1 MARTGSMQRRR
12 GEFEAEARMLIS
24 FCMVGAL
31 LLSSGQAVARQLRKE
46 NLNISVVQKYETIDP
61 SISGTNAT
69 CTFPAAGG
77 TGALEAANASN
88 SLTLSK
94 GHLKAT
100 LNCSGGGT
108 GQISTIPNDLAASVC
123 DPSKRGNESNGC
135 TIESS
140 KVSGQEVELQR
151 LLGAK
156 RSIQWTQ
163 KTDTSNLEKQPN
175 TEWILELLESDLPL
189 TQKTFF
195 VGCQKTTS
203 ARTDSETTVS
213 TCTVTVN
220 VEARASAAENNIVT
234 CAYGKDSNTNPL
246 QVDMTTEN
254 NTLTV
259 DCGSE
264 GTLSPETTSAQYC
277 DPQSTDLK
285 NCTKKFVDILPKFV
299 TDWWTNLTSANASTL
314 TIPTTDF
321 PDSEQQFRLGCVPN
335 TAPQSD
341 PSDSRVVEQPQVSAP
356 TTCSVL
362 VTVKAASS
370 ASYASPSLQMLV
382 GASGAAVVSGLV
394 VGSL

>member
-24 FCMVGAL
+24 FCMVGVL
-31 LLSSGQAVARQLRKE
+31 LLSSGEAVARQLGE
-46 NLNISVVQKYETIDP
+46 EIQDASVGQKYEAIKP
-61 SISGTNAT
+61 SINGANAT
-69 CTFPAAGG
+69 CSFAAVGG
-77 TGALEAANASN
+77 AGALAAANASG

-100 LNCSGGGT
+100 LNCSGGSDD
-108 GQISTIPNDLAASVC
+108 QISTIPKDLGAKVC

-135 TIESS
+135 TIQKTEL
-140 KVSGQEVELQR
+140 SGQEVELQS

-163 KTDTSNLEKQPN
+163 KTNQLSRETKTN
-175 TEWILELLESDLPL
+175 TEWILELLKSDLPL

-195 VGCQKTTS
+195 VGCQKTTQ
-203 ARTDSETTVS
+203 ARAVSGTTVS

-277 DPQSTDLK
+277 DPQSTDLR
-285 NCTKKFVDILPKFV
+285 TARRSL
-299 TDWWTNLTSANASTL
+299 ST
-314 TIPTTDF
+314 F
-321 PDSEQQFRLGCVPN
+321 CRSF
-335 TAPQSD
+335 
-341 PSDSRVVEQPQVSAP
+341 
-356 TTCSVL
+356 
-362 VTVKAASS
+362 
-370 ASYASPSLQMLV
+370 
-382 GASGAAVVSGLV
+382 
-394 VGSL
+394 